1 MTKKLSLFVFNRINL
16 QSTLI
21 ISRYPDVEDLV
32 NEWYADLLLNS
43 DDEVKAYRNYLTNLI
58 ALLEVRFEDYEKCA
72 TLLKIRN
79 KIK

>member
-1 MTKKLSLFVFNRINL
+1 MTNKLSLFVFNRINL
-16 QSTLI
+16 QTTLI

-32 NEWYADLLLNS
+32 NEWYADLLMNS
-43 DDEVKAYRNYLTNLI
+43 DDEIKAYRNYLTNLI
-58 ALLEVRFEDYEKCA
+58 ALLEVFEDYEKCA